1 MKRQKIRAKSALQTG
16 HFLEQVWSEFGA
28 AQTCENERILQVLG
42 LKKASLEH
50 GAYIYIVQSPISVE
64 QVRNW
69 MLIVQD
75 AADTIT
81 NQTRARRL
89 RGCVWQLNQL
99 MGRAAIDAEFWERC
113 GEVLTQVSGWLI
125 VGRQYPAGV
134 VKGYR
139 YLLDRCYA
147 DIQALPPEAQA
158 AARLGVE
165 IGELLY
171 LELTS
176 DTNQEDLCHH

>member
-1 MKRQKIRAKSALQTG
+1 MTTPTRRLLLVKLWRVLALRSYEKYDNCKKNFLNRTQKEEVRKCL
-16 HFLEQVWSEFGA
+16 LD
-28 AQTCENERILQVLG
+28 IL
-42 LKKASLEH
+42 
-50 GAYIYIVQSPISVE
+50 
-64 QVRNW
+64 
-69 MLIVQD
+69 D
-75 AADTIT
+75 AAETFKD
-81 NQTRARRL
+81 QERARRV

-99 MGRAAIDAEFWERC
+99 LGRATIDAEFWERC

-171 LELTS
+171 SELIS
-176 DTNQEDLCHH
+176 DTNQGDLCHH

>member
-1 MKRQKIRAKSALQTG
+1 LRSYEKYDNCKKNFLNRTQKEEVRKCL
-16 HFLEQVWSEFGA
+16 LD
-28 AQTCENERILQVLG
+28 IL
-42 LKKASLEH
+42 
-50 GAYIYIVQSPISVE
+50 
-64 QVRNW
+64 
-69 MLIVQD
+69 D
-75 AADTIT
+75 AAETFKD
-81 NQTRARRL
+81 QERARRV

-99 MGRAAIDAEFWERC
+99 LGRATIDAEFWERC

-171 LELTS
+171 SELIS
-176 DTNQEDLCHH
+176 DTNQGDLCHH